1 MVGQAVGVVGAVV
14 GGGVLDDRGGVRLA
28 VVGDDAGVVKI
39 AFGVVG
45 VEQFPGG
52 VVQQL
57 VRDHVATLLLGSFN
71 RGSIIAAGFVT
82 RRFNFLGICI
92 ERWGW
97 RL

>member
-1 MVGQAVGVVGAVV
+1 MGVVCSVI
-14 GGGVLDDRGGVRLA
+14 GGGVLDDRGGVRFA
-28 VVGDDAGVVKI
+28 VVGDDARVVEI

-45 VEQFPGG
+45 VEQLLGG

-57 VRDHVATLLLGSFN
+57 VRDRVATLFLGSFY